1 MIIKKEN
8 NMYKSYFKE
17 SQEADSKKGYLI
29 KCHTV
34 NILKL
39 NRR

>member
-1 MIIKKEN
+1 
-8 NMYKSYFKE
+8 MYKSKFKE
-17 SQEADSKKGYLI
+17 EGLETDKKGYLI